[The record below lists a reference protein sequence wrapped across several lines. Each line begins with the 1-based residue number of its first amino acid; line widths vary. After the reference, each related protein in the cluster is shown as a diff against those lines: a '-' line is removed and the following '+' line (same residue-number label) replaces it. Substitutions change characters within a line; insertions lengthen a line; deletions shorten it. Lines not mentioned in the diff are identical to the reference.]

1 MGMADRRCLPT
12 DLLDLHETWFG
23 ESCADLQMIDQ
34 FHLDLQDF
42 YSRYHSHVVNVS
54 MSGELMEMIKDQ
66 DLLRFDYR
74 MLRFD

>member
-42 YSRYHSHVVNVS
+42 YSRYHSHVCSECFHV
-54 MSGELMEMIKDQ
+54 GRIDG
-66 DLLRFDYR
+66 DD
-74 MLRFD
+74 